1 VKILYTGALF
11 DSSGYA
17 EASRNY
23 INALIEQPNIELSIQ
38 SVSFET
44 WKTNLESFNQK
55 VQPYLNKDIGIPD
68 VHIVHLTPENF
79 PRFRRA
85 GVKTIGIT
93 VWETDRLP
101 HDWVTLCNVMDE
113 IWVPCDWNV
122 EVFRTSGVTVP
133 VRKIPHCIDLAEF
146 SNIQNEH
153 SIADQINS
161 NRFNFYSIFQ
171 WSSRKNPEGL
181 LKAYLSEFDASDNVC
196 LVLKTYYTNN
206 SIQDRTLIVEA
217 IKKAKNDLQLTNTP
231 PVLLVHG
238 GLSRD
243 EILTIHNCCDCF
255 VLPHRAE
262 GWGVPHF
269 EALAMGNPV
278 IATGYGGNLEFM
290 QLANSWLLS
299 FFMTPVAG
307 MGRPT
312 YNGKMHWA
320 EPSLDDLQRYMRQAY
335 SDPALTKQKGAAG
348 QVKVQEFTTHAI
360 GKRMIEL
367 ISGTL

>member
-1 VKILYTGALF
+1 MKILYTGALF

-23 INALIEQPNIELSIQ
+23 VSALIDQPGIELAAQ
-38 SVSFET
+38 SVSFEG
-44 WKTNLESFNQK
+44 WKTNLEAFNQK
-55 VQPYLNKDIGIPD
+55 VQPFLNRDIGTPD

-79 PRFRRA
+79 PRFRRP
-85 GVKTIGIT
+85 GVKTIGMT
-93 VWETDRLP
+93 VWETDTLP
-101 HDWVTLCNVMDE
+101 PGWVPLCNLMDE

-122 EVFRTSGVTVP
+122 EVFRASGVTVP
-133 VRKIPHCIDLAEF
+133 VRKIPHCIDTSEF
-146 SNIQNEH
+146 QNVKNSE
-153 SIADQINS
+153 SIAGQINS

-181 LKAYLSEFDASDNVC
+181 LRAYLSEFEPSDNVA
-196 LVLKTYYTNN
+196 LVLKTYYMNN
-206 SIQDRTLIVEA
+206 SAQDKQMIIDA
-217 IKKAKNDLQLTNTP
+217 IKRVKSDLQLAETP
-231 PVLLVHG
+231 PVLLIHG
-238 GLSRD
+238 GMSRN

-269 EALAMGNPV
+269 EALAMGKPV
-278 IATGYGGNLEFM
+278 ISTGYGGNLEFM

-299 FFMTPVAG
+299 FFITPVAG

-320 EPSLDDLQRYMRQAY
+320 EPNLDNLQRSMREAY
-335 SDPALTKQKGAAG
+335 TNRELTKSKGAAG
-348 QVKVQEFTTHAI
+348 KLKVEQFNLQKVGARIVEVLR
-360 GKRMIEL
+360 GSK
-367 ISGTL
+367 